1 LRAARSSSHMALSIF
16 RHACGLASKASSPSV
31 RPGPRKVSGVWRTVF
46 VISTAVSLTA
56 SAQPA
61 ANVKDLQNHFAA
73 CFEPP
78 LSLNGS
84 RLTFYFSLASN
95 GRMIG
100 GQPRTVWFGLH
111 ASESDRQ
118 RLFEKASNS
127 LLANCFPVSLNREMA
142 RLIPGDVFYLQF
154 AETERGISALLRPYG
169 SHVSPDDLLYRRY
182 RW

>member
-1 LRAARSSSHMALSIF
+1 MTCQDRVRLRKAAGRGQLSSQ
-16 RHACGLASKASSPSV
+16 P
-31 RPGPRKVSGVWRTVF
+31 P
-46 VISTAVSLTA
+46 LTA
-56 SAQPA
+56 SPR
-61 ANVKDLQNHFAA
+61 AA
-73 CFEPP
+73 CSEPP

-169 SHVSPDDLLYRRY
+169 SHVSPDDLLYRGY
-182 RW
+182 RS

>member
-1 LRAARSSSHMALSIF
+1 M
-16 RHACGLASKASSPSV
+16 
-31 RPGPRKVSGVWRTVF
+31 SGVWRTVF

-100 GQPRTVWFGLH
+100 GQPRTVWFRLH

-127 LLANCFPVSLNREMA
+127 LLANCFPVPLNRDMA
-142 RLIPGDVFYLQF
+142 KLIPGDVFYLQF